1 MWSGEGGLKGLED
14 IMGIWVEKGVRIGIE
29 CHLLGKWREAEGVE
43 MEMLGHLTGG
53 GSRSLDVKIVL
64 WWRNSACLRDF
75 CHGDFAKWKDVWNNG
90 RLVGQTGLWQK
101 LKEWGSEKL
110 WKGGFWQHKQEYVW
124 NLGSLRRVWQ
134 TGGVRDCW
142 EWKWMRNAMAKNASR
157 RNASK

>member
-43 MEMLGHLTGG
+43 FDEIEMLGHLIRGG
-53 GSRSLDVKIVL
+53 IRSLDVKIVL

-75 CHGDFAKWKDVWNNG
+75 CHGDFAKWKQVQNVWNNG

-101 LKEWGSEKL
+101 LKEWGSER
-110 WKGGFWQHKQEYVW
+110 WKEASGSTNRNMCGIWGHWEEYDRLEEEETVG
-124 NLGSLRRVWQ
+124 NEN
-134 TGGVRDCW
+134 
-142 EWKWMRNAMAKNASR
+142 EWGML
-157 RNASK
+157 